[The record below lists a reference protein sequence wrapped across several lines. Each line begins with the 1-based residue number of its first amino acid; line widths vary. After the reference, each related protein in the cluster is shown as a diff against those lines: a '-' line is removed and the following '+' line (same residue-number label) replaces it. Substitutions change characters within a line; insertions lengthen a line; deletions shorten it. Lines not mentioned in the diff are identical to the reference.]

1 METAPSAAGTPQAS
15 RWWLAPAAASLAT
28 ALFFWKLLLGSRVL
42 GARDVLRVYSPVRA
56 YWAQRLAEGQF
67 PEWYGADG
75 LGQSFV
81 GLTVSG
87 AFHPTN
93 LLFLV
98 LPLESAL
105 TLGVLLAF
113 VAAFCGAFALAR
125 RFTSGVAPAL
135 LAGALF
141 AFNGYQA
148 SLTNNLA
155 YLFAAAALPW
165 VAWAADRLCEAPSVP
180 RAGALAGFLWLVLAA
195 GDPQTFVVAAG
206 LTPLALALRPGPRR
220 PQVVALFGALALA
233 GLLGAV
239 QILPSLEAVG
249 DSVMAQQ
256 TAASALTWST
266 HPVRWLELAFGAFFT
281 GEPSTPMARD
291 VSRQLL
297 DTDQDQLWADSLFLG
312 LPAVVLA
319 VAGAARYRKR
329 AGLRWLLGALALVA
343 VLAMGK
349 HAGLYRLVRELLP
362 LFKSFRYPEKLVP
375 FVMLALSGLA
385 AVGLSSLEQE
395 GPARRRVAA
404 GLGSLG
410 LVVAGGALASGA
422 VVSALVGALWRG
434 AAPSPAVLAQL
445 EASFAAALWPTA
457 LVSLAGGLLL
467 WPPRVPGRALALV
480 ALSAAGLWLGNQ
492 AAVHLMDPAVLHEPS
507 RLVQAVKERSGS
519 SLAGPRVLGASD
531 AYAVPRLKGAEYRD
545 VYARAVAGALEPVTP
560 GLFGLEG
567 ANAYLPAAPRRVR
580 LLGDRVPQCPTCAA
594 ALGVGFVAFS
604 TAVHPLSPWQ
614 QAAVVEQDAVFK
626 LALVAPPG
634 AGARLFVTDRRC
646 VASPD
651 EAVAAVMAPSF
662 TLEGATVVEC
672 PPQPLPPNEEEPA
685 GEAQLTEYLPERV
698 ALSASA
704 RRPAV
709 VVLNDAFAAGWT
721 ATVDGAPAEILRAN
735 GVARAVS
742 LGAGEHQVVFT
753 YRTPGLRTGLW
764 LGLLGVLVFLAALA
778 LERRRT
784 RSSTSGSAVTG

>member
-1 METAPSAAGTPQAS
+1 MKARQP
-15 RWWLAPAAASLAT
+15 RWLGPAAAGSAT
-28 ALFFWKLLLGSRVL
+28 ALFFWKLVLGARVL
-42 GARDVLRVYSPVRA
+42 GARDVLRVYYPVRA
-56 YWAQRLAEGQF
+56 AWAQRLAEGHF

-81 GLTVSG
+81 GMTVSG
-87 AFHPTN
+87 AFHPSN

-98 LPLESAL
+98 LPLEAAM

-125 RFTSGVAPAL
+125 RFTDALAPAL
-135 LAGALF
+135 LAGVLF

-165 VAWAADRLCEAPSVP
+165 VAWAADRLCEAPSVQ
-180 RAGALAGFLWLVLAA
+180 RAGALAGLLWLVLTA

-206 LTPLALALRPGPRR
+206 LTPLSLALRPGPRGR
-220 PQVVALFGALALA
+220 QAAALLGALALA
-233 GLLGAV
+233 GLWGAV
-239 QILPSLEAVG
+239 QILPSLGAVG

-291 VSRQLL
+291 LSRQLL

-319 VAGAARYRKR
+319 VAGAVQHRTR
-329 AGLRWLLGALALVA
+329 AGVRWALGALALVA

-349 HAGLYRLVRELLP
+349 HAGLYRLVRELVP

-375 FVMLALSGLA
+375 FVMLALAALA
-385 AVGLSSLEQE
+385 AAGLSSLEGQ
-395 GPARRRVAA
+395 GAARRRVAA
-404 GLGSLG
+404 VLGSLG
-410 LVVAGGALASGA
+410 LVAAAGALAAGTVASTLFTA
-422 VVSALVGALWRG
+422 VWHG
-434 AAPSPAVLAQL
+434 AAPSAAVAAQL
-445 EASFAAALWPTA
+445 EAGLSAALWPTA
-457 LVSLAGGLLL
+457 LLSLVGAVVL
-467 WPPRVPGRALALV
+467 WPAAVPGRALVLV
-480 ALSAAGLWLGNQ
+480 SLSAAGLWLGNQ
-492 AAVHLMDPAVLHEPS
+492 AAVHLMDPAVLHEAP
-507 RLVQAVKERSGS
+507 RLVQLVKERSGGV
-519 SLAGPRVLGASD
+519 LPGPRVLGASD
-531 AYAVPRLKGAEYRD
+531 AYAVPKLKGAEYRD
-545 VYARAVAGALEPVTP
+545 VYARAVASALEPVTP
-560 GLFGLEG
+560 TLFGLEG

-614 QAAVVEQDAVFK
+614 QAAVVEQDPTFK

-634 AGARLFVTDRRC
+634 AGTRLFVTDRRC
-646 VASPD
+646 VAGPD
-651 EAVAAVMAPSF
+651 EAVGAVMAPTF

-672 PPQPLPPNEEEPA
+672 PPQPAAPNEEEPA
-685 GEAQLTEYLPERV
+685 GDARFVIYEPERV
-698 ALSASA
+698 ELAATA

-709 VVLNDAFAAGWT
+709 VVLNDAFAAGWS
-721 ATVDGAPAEILRAN
+721 ATVDGAPAELLRAN
-735 GVARAVS
+735 GVARAVA
-742 LGAGEHQVVFT
+742 LPAGQHQVVFT
-753 YRTPGLRTGLW
+753 YRTPGLRSGFALA
-764 LGLLGVLVFLAALA
+764 LLALLGFAAALV
-778 LERRRT
+778 LERRR
-784 RSSTSGSAVTG
+784 SGTPALARPG